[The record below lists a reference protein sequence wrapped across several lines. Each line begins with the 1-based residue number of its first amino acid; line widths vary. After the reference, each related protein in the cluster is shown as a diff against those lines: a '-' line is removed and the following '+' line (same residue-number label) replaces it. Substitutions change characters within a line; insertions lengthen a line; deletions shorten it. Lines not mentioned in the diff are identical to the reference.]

1 MANELV
7 YDYGVDVSLP
17 FTLANVPTNATTA
30 LTLVTAQG
38 ADGFKVPTGYKF
50 HPLCIHGE
58 SNADLTAGSGTFKV
72 TDNTTVI
79 ANGPEP
85 VLNDTV
91 QVAVAVAGVGDAPIA
106 AGKIVGLSFVADA
119 SFAPPTAD
127 VDAILVGKLLP
138 A

>member
-1 MANELV
+1 MANELE
-7 YDYGVDVSLP
+7 YDAGVDVTLP
-17 FTLANVPTNATTA
+17 FTGANVQVSATQN

-50 HPLCIHGE
+50 HPLAVHAE
-58 SNADLTAGSGTFKV
+58 SNADLTAGTGTFKV
-72 TDNTTVI
+72 TDNTVAI

-91 QVAVAVAGVGDAPIA
+91 QVAVAVARVGASPIA
-106 AGKIVGLSFVADA
+106 AGKIVGLSIVADA
-119 SFAPPTAD
+119 SFAPTTAD
-127 VDAILVGKLLP
+127 VDAILIGKLLP